1 MEKIVTKENSDAL
14 VRATQQGKAKQ
25 KNISN
30 FDIRTAGQIGKDQ
43 ERALSAILKP
53 SIFTCSP

>member
-1 MEKIVTKENSDAL
+1 MEKIVTQEEIGAL
-14 VRATQQGKAKQ
+14 FRSTRQGKAKQ

-43 ERALSAILKP
+43 KRALSAILKP
-53 SIFTCSP
+53 SIFTCSR

>member
-14 VRATQQGKAKQ
+14 VRATRQGKAKQ

-43 ERALSAILKP
+43 ERALSGILETEYLAR
-53 SIFTCSP
+53 SR